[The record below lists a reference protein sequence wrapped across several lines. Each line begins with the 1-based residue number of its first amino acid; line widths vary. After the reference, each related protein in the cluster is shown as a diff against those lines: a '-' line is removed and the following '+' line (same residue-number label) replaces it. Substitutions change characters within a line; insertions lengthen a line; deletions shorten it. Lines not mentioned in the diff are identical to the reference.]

1 MKTLKTLTLIGA
13 AAVLALSATA
23 ASAQMYEGRNVDGAH
38 NSRAYDGRGYDGR
51 GYDGR
56 YGADRRDGQR
66 YGVSISQ
73 RLAQLDRRI
82 DRGVERGDLD
92 RREAWAA
99 RGQFRQIAQRQQ
111 IYRSNGYTRWELADL
126 DQRLDSLEAQVR
138 ADRHDDQYGY
148 GYGGENRR

>member
-1 MKTLKTLTLIGA
+1 MKTLKTPTLIG

-23 ASAQMYEGRNVDGAH
+23 ASAQMYEGRHVDGAY
-38 NSRAYDGRGYDGR
+38 NSRAYDGRDYD
-51 GYDGR
+51 DR

-126 DQRLDSLEAQVR
+126 DQRLDSLEAQIR

-148 GYGGENRR
+148 GYGDENRR

>member
-23 ASAQMYEGRNVDGAH
+23 ASAQMYEGRHVDGAH
-38 NSRAYDGRGYDGR
+38 NSRAYDGRGYN
-51 GYDGR
+51 GR

>member
-23 ASAQMYEGRNVDGAH
+23 ASAQMYEGRHVDGAY
-38 NSRAYDGRGYDGR
+38 NSRAYDGRGH
-51 GYDGR
+51 DGR

-111 IYRSNGYTRWELADL
+111 NYRSNGYTRWELADL
-126 DQRLDSLEAQVR
+126 DQRLDSLEAQIR

-148 GYGGENRR
+148 GYGYGGENRR

>member
-1 MKTLKTLTLIGA
+1 MNTLKTLTLIGA
-13 AAVLALSATA
+13 ASVLALSATA
-23 ASAQMYEGRNVDGAH
+23 ASAQMYEGRYVE
-38 NSRAYDGRGYDGR
+38 RAYDGRAYEGRAYEGRGYEGR
-51 GYDGR
+51 GYDN
-56 YGADRRDGQR
+56 RRDGQR
-66 YGVSISQ
+66 YGVSVSQ

-99 RGQFRQIAQRQQ
+99 RGEFRQIAHRQE

-126 DQRLDSLEAQVR
+126 DRRLDSLEAQVR

-148 GYGGENRR
+148 GYGYENRR

>member
-23 ASAQMYEGRNVDGAH
+23 ASAQMYEGRHVDGVY
-38 NSRAYDGRGYDGR
+38 NSRAHDGRGYD
-51 GYDGR
+51 DR

-111 IYRSNGYTRWELADL
+111 IYRSNGYARWELADL
-126 DQRLDSLEAQVR
+126 DQRLDSLEAQIR

>member
-13 AAVLALSATA
+13 AALLALSATA
-23 ASAQMYEGRNVDGAH
+23 ASAQMYEGRHVDGAY
-38 NSRAYDGRGYDGR
+38 NSRAYDGRGH
-51 GYDGR
+51 DGR

-111 IYRSNGYTRWELADL
+111 NYRSNGYTRWELADL
-126 DQRLDSLEAQVR
+126 DQRLDSLEAQIR

>member
-23 ASAQMYEGRNVDGAH
+23 ASAQMYEGRHVDGAY
-38 NSRAYDGRGYDGR
+38 NSRAYDGRGH
-51 GYDGR
+51 DGR

-111 IYRSNGYTRWELADL
+111 NYRSNGYTRWELADL
-126 DQRLDSLEAQVR
+126 DQRLDSLEAQIR